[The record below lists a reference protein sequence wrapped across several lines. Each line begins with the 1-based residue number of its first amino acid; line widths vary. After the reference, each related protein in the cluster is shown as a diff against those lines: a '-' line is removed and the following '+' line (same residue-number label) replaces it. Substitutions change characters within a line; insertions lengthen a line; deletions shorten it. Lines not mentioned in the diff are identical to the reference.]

1 MKKTDFLIIIY
12 LLTAAFFLC
21 GCGSLY
27 ANYREVE
34 QLRVMQTLGIDR
46 APGGVTV
53 TLAAAADPGGEVP
66 LCFSGT
72 GESVSAAVESA
83 RLHAVEEDLFTGH
96 LKHIL
101 IGEEAAR
108 QSIDPFLSYICR
120 SPDARMDMPLFVLQ
134 GGSAREAMQAAGNE
148 EKGVAEVLQG
158 AQSKLDTQM
167 GGHVF
172 TAAEVLRACARSGSA
187 LICVLQYAPAAEAE
201 APGSGESESEE
212 GEDSQSE
219 EAAPAAGETAEGKQE
234 AASPDDAPGE
244 EAEEAPYKTA
254 AAGSYA
260 VIKDGKLCEFIGREA
275 ALGVHFLSNHVGVRD
290 IVVRDRF
297 GAPVTLEINRGSTR
311 LRPLWAEDGSL
322 RGIEVYATVS
332 AALLETGSS
341 ALSSVES
348 ADYLTG
354 QLEAAVSEQISAVLW
369 LSRQLEADFLGLGDR
384 IEQASPLE
392 YHRLKPNL
400 GELLPKLELSIA
412 VRGELSHS
420 HDME

>member
-1 MKKTDFLIIIY
+1 MRKRAYLIILY
-12 LLTAAFFLC
+12 LLTAAPFLS

-96 LKHIL
+96 LKHVL

-120 SPDARMDMPLFVLQ
+120 SPDARMDMPLFVLR

-187 LICVLQYAPAAEAE
+187 LICQP
-201 APGSGESESEE
+201 
-212 GEDSQSE
+212 
-219 EAAPAAGETAEGKQE
+219 
-234 AASPDDAPGE
+234 
-244 EAEEAPYKTA
+244 
-254 AAGSYA
+254 
-260 VIKDGKLCEFIGREA
+260 
-275 ALGVHFLSNHVGVRD
+275 
-290 IVVRDRF
+290 
-297 GAPVTLEINRGSTR
+297 
-311 LRPLWAEDGSL
+311 
-322 RGIEVYATVS
+322 
-332 AALLETGSS
+332 
-341 ALSSVES
+341 
-348 ADYLTG
+348 
-354 QLEAAVSEQISAVLW
+354 
-369 LSRQLEADFLGLGDR
+369 
-384 IEQASPLE
+384 
-392 YHRLKPNL
+392 
-400 GELLPKLELSIA
+400 ELLKSLALPL
-412 VRGELSHS
+412 
-420 HDME
+420 MW